1 MRRSSVAGKK
11 SHGGAGDFLTLLLWL
26 APVWILVSPVPC
38 ASQQVNATLS
48 GTVRD
53 PSGAVVPQA
62 TLTVKNVSTGGVTR
76 TVSDASGNYIF
87 PSLPPATYILSAEKS
102 GFNTTAISNI
112 ALAVY
117 EKSTIDIVLRV
128 GQVRQTVEVKGA
140 APLVSTTSASV
151 GTLIGERETLD
162 LPLNARRTS
171 GLALLVPGVVNTSG
185 NSLTSASGNGS
196 GFNQTSFSSVGGTS
210 ASNLVLIDGMLNRAL
225 NNGGF
230 ALDLAPEMVKEFK
243 IQNNVYD
250 ATYGV
255 AAGAVMNI
263 VTPSGTSQ
271 FHGSAWD
278 YLRNKVLDARNFF
291 ALNQTDPTTGAEIPG
306 SARPEFIRN
315 QFGFAV
321 GGPIRKN
328 KTFFFGSYE
337 GLRLVQGQTS
347 TSVVPTAAERAGDFS
362 SFLTGQAMN
371 LCGAGGPANLNFDS
385 GQLFDP
391 ATEYQ
396 FACPTGSALAGST
409 ILAGQP
415 VPGNIV
421 NSINPVAQKV
431 LSLFPNPN
439 APGIVNFINGKPL
452 REQDDT
458 VLIRVDENISAKDQL
473 FGHYVFGNSNIFYP
487 GNFDPFNTLQH
498 YRGQNGVIGWT
509 HIFSPTLLSEAR
521 VGILRGYQDRECAD
535 CPHPPGTLAGFGI
548 QGVSASSPQTEIV
561 PDILFANFAEWGDGG
576 YNPDIL
582 PDMLE
587 KYEGTLTKIHGR
599 HTIAVGGDFN
609 FYQLLGYQD
618 PAQLNGQIF
627 FNGQYSSLAGV
638 VPDVSAISDLADME
652 LGYPSS
658 GNYMKN
664 AFVNEYAGGG
674 WFSLFGQ
681 DSVRVSDRLS
691 VQLGLRWEY
700 RKQPYDKHDKIATI
714 FPLSNSYTPGDALLV
729 TALPDAANDALC
741 SQSYFISASGQCLV
755 MTSAQRVQY
764 GLTGGKRREV
774 SLGGNWHSFAPRLG
788 ISWRPSHSDKLVIHA
803 GAGLFYDLP
812 ETNQLV
818 AYNNNN
824 PVNSQTLLYAP
835 AIGEPPPLTNGAPTT
850 TETMFA
856 GAAGAAVPLSAVGGQ
871 VQALPMYFTPTVY
884 EWSLM
889 VDSQFAQN
897 WALEVGYIGNRGVHL
912 STYYSPGNQAK
923 PGLGDIQPR
932 RVWPDLGAYT
942 YNAYN
947 GISRYNALTA
957 RVTKRFSQGLSVLA
971 AYTYSKQMD
980 FNGGD
985 SSEIT
990 LLQDANNP
998 RASYSVGDIDVPQVL
1013 TISPIWELPFGSG
1026 HRYLNGKG
1034 LVNGL
1039 AGGWE
1044 FSGIVTF
1051 QSGNPFTIYS
1061 PDDYS
1066 NSGSASPQPDRTCN
1080 GAGPKTVEEWF
1091 NTSCFTTSA
1100 LALALANG
1108 TPRFGNSGRNILF
1121 GPGLNQWDISFIK
1134 RNRISERFSL
1144 EFRAEFFNLFNHP
1157 HFGIPSSTTDT
1168 GDFGLITGQ
1177 VGTPRDIQ
1185 FGLKLNF

>member
-1 MRRSSVAGKK
+1 MGRLFLSGEASRLKIVRRLFHLSCLA
-11 SHGGAGDFLTLLLWL
+11 LTL
-26 APVWILVSPVPC
+26 ALVYPTMCPG
-38 ASQQVNATLS
+38 QQVNATLS

-53 PSGAVVPQA
+53 ASGAVVPQA
-62 TLTVKNVSTGGVTR
+62 ILTVKNVSTGGVTT
-76 TVSDASGNYIF
+76 TVSDGSGNYIF

-117 EKSTIDIVLRV
+117 EKSTIDIVLRL

-171 GLALLVPGVVNTSG
+171 ELALLVPAVANTSG

-196 GFNQTSFSSVGGTS
+196 GFNQTSFSSVGSTS

-263 VTPSGTSQ
+263 VTPSGTNQ

-291 ALNQTDPTTGAEIPG
+291 ALNQTDPSTGADIPG

-315 QFGFAV
+315 QFGFSV

-337 GLRLVQGQTS
+337 ALRLVQGQTS

-362 SFLTGQAMN
+362 SFLTGQTTN

-391 ATEYQ
+391 ASEYQ
-396 FACPTGSALAGST
+396 FTCPTGSALAGST

-421 NSINPVAQKV
+421 SSINPVAQKV
-431 LSLFPNPN
+431 LSLFPTPN

-452 REQDDT
+452 REKDDT
-458 VLIRVDENISAKDQL
+458 ILIRIDENISAKDQL

-487 GNFDPFNTLQH
+487 GNFDPFNTFQH

-509 HIFSPTLLSEAR
+509 HVFSPTLLSEAR
-521 VGILRGYQDRECAD
+521 VGILRGYQNRECAE

-548 QGVSASSPQTEIV
+548 QGVTASSPQTEIV

-587 KYEGTLTKIHGR
+587 KYEGTLTKIRGR

-627 FNGQYSSLAGV
+627 YNGQYSSLAGA
-638 VPDVSAISDLADME
+638 VPDVSTISDLADME
-652 LGYPSS
+652 LGFPSS

-664 AFVNEYAGGG
+664 AFVNEYVGGG

-681 DSVRVSDRLS
+681 DSIRVSDRLS

-714 FPLSNSYTPGDALLV
+714 FPLSNSYAPGDALLV

-741 SQSYFISASGQCLV
+741 SQPYFISASGQCLV

-764 GLTGGKRREV
+764 GLTGGKRRQV
-774 SLGGNWHSFAPRLG
+774 SQGDNWHSFAPRLG
-788 ISWRPSHSDKLVIHA
+788 VSWRPTNSNSLVIHG
-803 GAGLFYDLP
+803 GAGIFYDLP

-824 PVNSQTLLYAP
+824 PVNSQTLLYEP

-923 PGLGDIQPR
+923 PGVSDIGPR

-998 RASYSVGDIDVPQVL
+998 MASYSVGDIDIPQVL
-1013 TISPIWELPFGSG
+1013 SISPIWELPLGSG
-1026 HRYLNGKG
+1026 QRYLNRTG
-1034 LVNGL
+1034 LVNAL

-1044 FSGIVTF
+1044 FSGIITF
-1051 QSGNPFTIYS
+1051 HSGNPFTIYS

-1091 NTSCFTTSA
+1091 NTSCFTTA
-1100 LALALANG
+1100 YLGLALANG
-1108 TPRFGNSGRNILF
+1108 APRFGNSGRNILF
-1121 GPGLNQWDISFIK
+1121 GPGLNQWDVSLIK
-1134 RNRISERFSL
+1134 RNKISERFSL

-1157 HFGIPSSTTDT
+1157 HFGNPASTTDT
-1168 GDFGLITGQ
+1168 GDFGLVEGA
-1177 VGTPRDIQ
+1177 GSPRDIQ

>member
-1 MRRSSVAGKK
+1 MRRLFLSGEGPKRKLVTRLFCLSC
-11 SHGGAGDFLTLLLWL
+11 LTLVL
-26 APVWILVSPVPC
+26 ALAYPKVCPG
-38 ASQQVNATLS
+38 QQVNATLS

-53 PSGAVVPQA
+53 VSGAVMPQA
-62 TLTVKNVSTGGVTR
+62 TLTVKNVSTGGITR

-112 ALAVY
+112 TLAVY

-128 GQVRQTVEVKGA
+128 GQVRQTVEVRGA
-140 APLVSTTSASV
+140 APLVSTTSASI

-171 GLALLVPGVVNTSG
+171 ELALLVPAVANTSG

-196 GFNQTSFSSVGGTS
+196 GFNQTSFSSVGSTS

-263 VTPSGTSQ
+263 VTPSGTSR

-291 ALNQTDPTTGAEIPG
+291 ALNQTDPTTGADIPG

-315 QFGFAV
+315 QFGFSV

-337 GLRLVQGQTS
+337 ALRLVQGQTS
-347 TSVVPTAAERAGDFS
+347 TSVVPTASDRAGDFS
-362 SFLTGQAMN
+362 SFLTGQTIN

-391 ATEYQ
+391 ASEYQ
-396 FACPTGSALAGST
+396 FLCPTGSALAGST

-415 VPGNIV
+415 VPGNV
-421 NSINPVAQKV
+421 VGSINPVAQKV
-431 LSLFPNPN
+431 LSLFPTPN

-458 VLIRVDENISAKDQL
+458 ILIRIDENISAKDRL

-487 GNFDPFNTLQH
+487 GNFDPFNTYQH

-521 VGILRGYQDRECAD
+521 IGILRGYQDRECAA
-535 CPHPPGTLAGFGI
+535 CPHPPGTLSGFGI
-548 QGVSASSPQTEIV
+548 QGVAASSPQTEIM

-576 YNPDIL
+576 FNPDIL

-587 KYEGTLTKIHGR
+587 KYEGTLTKIRGR

-627 FNGQYSSLAGV
+627 YNGQYSSLAGLI
-638 VPDVSAISDLADME
+638 PDVSAISDLADME

-664 AFVNEYAGGG
+664 AFVNEYVGGG

-681 DSVRVSDRLS
+681 DSIRVSDRLS
-691 VQLGLRWEY
+691 LQLGLRWEY

-764 GLTGGKRREV
+764 GFTGGKRREV

-788 ISWRPSHSDKLVIHA
+788 VSWQPTRSNKLVVHA

-824 PVNSQTLLYAP
+824 PVNSQTLLYSP
-835 AIGEPPPLTNGAPTT
+835 PIGEPPPFTNGAPTT

-856 GAAGAAVPLSAVGGQ
+856 GAAGAAVPLSSVGGQ

-923 PGLGDIQPR
+923 PGVGDIGPR

-998 RASYSVGDIDVPQVL
+998 VASYSVGDIDIPQVL
-1013 TISPIWELPFGSG
+1013 SISPIWELPFGSG
-1026 HRYLNGKG
+1026 RRYLNRTG
-1034 LVNGL
+1034 LVNAL

-1051 QSGNPFTIYS
+1051 HSGNPFTIYS
-1061 PDDYS
+1061 PEDYS

-1091 NTSCFTTSA
+1091 NTSCFTTTY
-1100 LALALANG
+1100 LALALASG
-1108 TPRFGNSGRNILF
+1108 VPRFGNSGRNILF
-1121 GPGLNQWDISFIK
+1121 GPGLNQSDVSLIK
-1134 RNRISERFSL
+1134 RNKISERFSL
-1144 EFRAEFFNLFNHP
+1144 EMRAEFFNLFNHP
-1157 HFGIPSSTTDT
+1157 HFANPASTTDT
-1168 GDFGLITGQ
+1168 GDFGLIGGA
-1177 VGTPRDIQ
+1177 GTQRDIQ
-1185 FGLKLNF
+1185 FGLKLSF